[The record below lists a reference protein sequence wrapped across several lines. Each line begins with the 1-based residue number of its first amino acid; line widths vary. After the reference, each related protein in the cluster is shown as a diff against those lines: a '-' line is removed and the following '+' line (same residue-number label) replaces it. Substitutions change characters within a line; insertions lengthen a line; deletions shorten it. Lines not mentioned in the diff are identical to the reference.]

1 MQRGRVWVRWRGR
14 TSDPDH
20 SFKSCSGEKAAVFL
34 WGTDPMEADSDFNV
48 HKDQALSS
56 LASFTLEYSKQ
67 KFTKGMFWE
76 LSSWALSY
84 LVSSPAATYF
94 WFDVKISP
102 IPFTTPAKILYLKC
116 FFNISALSDL
126 CWVFHLD
133 GKRTL
138 TWRKVVK
145 RFDSSIKL
153 SNESA
158 QSADMILLL

>member
-20 SFKSCSGEKAAVFL
+20 SFKSCSGEKAAVVL

-102 IPFTTPAKILYLKC
+102 IPFTTPAKIC
-116 FFNISALSDL
+116 TWNVFSTSAL
-126 CWVFHLD
+126 WVIFVELNLD

-145 RFDSSIKL
+145 RFNSSIKL